1 MSLGFKDKEN
11 SVHDCPSDV
20 IGDLPHLVDEQIRRY
35 EALSL
40 SHVYEKC
47 QAELELWHVAAVAHL
62 GQVYSQRLAELA
74 QVYTRDVCP
83 EAEKFKLKMIDQ
95 LQRRIMPRL
104 IEVLDEPVPDVNDVE
119 RMQVSQRQVR
129 SEGEG

>member
-11 SVHDCPSDV
+11 SALDWPSDA
-20 IGDLPHLVDEQIRRY
+20 IADLPNLVDEQIRRY

-40 SHVYEKC
+40 SHVNQKC
-47 QAELELWHVAAVAHL
+47 QEELELWHAAAVAHL

-83 EAEKFKLKMIDQ
+83 EADRFKQKMIDQ
-95 LQRRIMPRL
+95 LKTRIMPK
-104 IEVLDEPVPDVNDVE
+104 ISKALDEPIPDVNKVE
-119 RMQVSQRQVR
+119 RMQVSQGQVTA
-129 SEGEG
+129 